1 MALDI
6 KKNNNNLYLIQVM
19 NIYIKNNENFIKEVK
34 ETNNSPKILINE
46 MRKSNSNNE
55 KLISQNAELIKEIK
69 NYNSNINSLINENKR
84 ILDVLLN
91 DKN

>member
-1 MALDI
+1 
-6 KKNNNNLYLIQVM
+6 
-19 NIYIKNNENFIKEVK
+19 
-34 ETNNSPKILINE
+34 